1 MRMRWLL
8 IVHRLVRSDAA
19 SQADMPG
26 NTIEL
31 RGRLNASGRTYS
43 ARCNNGQFRSQRT
56 RQYDCVHRL
65 SDGGCSINALEI

>member
-1 MRMRWLL
+1 MRVRWLL

-31 RGRLNASGRTYS
+31 RGRLNASECFLAG
-43 ARCNNGQFRSQRT
+43 CNNGQFRSQCTDRT
-56 RQYDCVHRL
+56 M
-65 SDGGCSINALEI
+65 CSQTK